1 MSKKQALNPYA
12 NTNSAICAL
21 SDGPDHLPASFDLGP
36 VKSWFNRFF
45 TSIRLRCFVLVA
57 YVIFWIS
64 VIELEP
70 LFTEQRRFVIS
81 ALLQLGATT
90 ATRA

>member
-45 TSIRLRCFVLVA
+45 TSIWLRCFLLVA

-64 VIELEP
+64 AIRVGA
-70 LFTEQRRFVIS
+70 FVHGTKRI
-81 ALLQLGATT
+81 
-90 ATRA
+90 RY